1 MCAAKIANEMI
12 GVGTALAIVL
22 GIEPPA

>member
-12 GVGTALAIVL
+12 GVATPLAIVL
-22 GIEPPA
+22 GIGQPA

>member
-12 GVGTALAIVL
+12 GVATALAIVL